1 MADDNLEIDAVL
13 GSVFALGSAHTL
25 GLGEFELLGVSLS
38 DTFYT
43 LAGIDVAWASLLS
56 LVGLLGVVAANS
68 PTWDR
73 MGDEAKILGAATG
86 AIVLVGAY
94 DPSLIDPLT
103 LTGGSATIAAI
114 AWTIEAGGFWS
125 LATSR

>member
-25 GLGEFELLGVSLS
+25 GIGDFELLGVSLS
-38 DTFYT
+38 ETFYT

-68 PTWDR
+68 PSWDR
-73 MGDEAKILGAATG
+73 MGDEAKILGLATG
-86 AIVLVGAY
+86 AVVLVGAY
-94 DPSLIDPLT
+94 DPSIIDPIT
-103 LTGGSATIAAI
+103 LTGGSATIAAV
-114 AWTIEAGGFWS
+114 AWAIEAGGFWA